1 MRLHKLQF
9 TSIEKQIKEGINGN
23 SIDTIND
30 GMFKLASFM
39 GVKLGYNNL
48 EEFNEQFDDMELAL

>member
-1 MRLHKLQF
+1 
-9 TSIEKQIKEGINGN
+9 
-23 SIDTIND
+23 
-30 GMFKLASFM
+30 MFKLASFM